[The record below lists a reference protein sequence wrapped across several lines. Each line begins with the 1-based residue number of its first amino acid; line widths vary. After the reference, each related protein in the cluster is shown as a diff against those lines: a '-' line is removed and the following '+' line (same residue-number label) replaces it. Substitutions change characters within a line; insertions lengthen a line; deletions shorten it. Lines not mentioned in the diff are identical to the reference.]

1 MFKFN
6 IDIKLIF
13 IFALAAGLIFSIIF
27 RPSKPLEEYED
38 IIDGLQEENKELLLS
53 NDSITHINDRLQVQI
68 DQILFVIDSTKVLLK
83 DKENKLENLEKKRNE
98 ISNVVGSFNA
108 NDVTSTFS
116 DYLNR
121 RGKNSD

>member
-13 IFALAAGLIFSIIF
+13 IFALAAGLIISIIF
-27 RPSKPLEEYED
+27 RPSKPLEKYED
-38 IIDGLQEENKELLLS
+38 IISGLQEENKELLLS
-53 NDSITHINDRLQVQI
+53 NDSITNINDKLQVEI
-68 DQILFVIDSTKVLLK
+68 DQILFVVDSTKVLLK
-83 DKENKLENLEKKRNE
+83 NKENKLEKLEKKRNE

-116 DYLNR
+116 DYLKR
-121 RGKNSD
+121 RSKDSD